1 MTNVKTAISLPE
13 SLFEKVDALAHDL
26 QISRSRLFVL
36 AVEDLIRRRENQQLL
51 EAINAAYDDL
61 PDEEEPILRRHMRE
75 KHKKLIDGQW

>member
-13 SLFEKVDALAHDL
+13 SLFEKVNSLARDL

-61 PDEEEPILRRHMRE
+61 PYEEEAILRRHMRK